1 MRLDARADLQ
11 DQIGRLMRV
20 RFRFLVQFPFFLIQY
35 INLIVL
41 LISPAG

>member
-11 DQIGRLMRV
+11 DQIGRLMQV

-35 INLIVL
+35 IKSIVL
-41 LISPAG
+41 LISLAG